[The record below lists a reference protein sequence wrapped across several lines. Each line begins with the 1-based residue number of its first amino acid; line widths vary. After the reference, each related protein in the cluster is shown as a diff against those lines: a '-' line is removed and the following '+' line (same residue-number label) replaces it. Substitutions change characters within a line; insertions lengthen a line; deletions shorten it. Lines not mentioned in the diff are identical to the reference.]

1 MLHLDL
7 QTIQKRSASHSLKVK
22 LKLNTGNYLNDW
34 VDWHIEAAKI
44 VNIRLSFTKTYL
56 EHFKQN

>member
-22 LKLNTGNYLNDW
+22 LKLTTGNYLNDW
-34 VDWHIEAAKI
+34 VD
-44 VNIRLSFTKTYL
+44 
-56 EHFKQN
+56 